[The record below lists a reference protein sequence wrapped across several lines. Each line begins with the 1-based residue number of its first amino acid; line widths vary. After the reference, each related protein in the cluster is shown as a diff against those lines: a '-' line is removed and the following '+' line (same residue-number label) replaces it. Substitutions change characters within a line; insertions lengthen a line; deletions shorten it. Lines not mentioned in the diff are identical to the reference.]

1 MRLRSSVTES
11 GVWLLT
17 AQKPLK
23 RPGWLKGAF
32 PLFWMP
38 ATKGRV
44 DACPKANSLPLIVS
58 GQELLEAEGGGY
70 IQKQNYQL
78 TVTLKLVIG
87 GLTNV
92 ISTVLNT
99 VNIQFQGQFVSIS
112 CIQFSEFWWF
122 MSWVQSGH
130 DVVNFFHLGFQCL

>member
-23 RPGWLKGAF
+23 RPGWWEGAF

-44 DACPKANSLPLIVS
+44 DACPKTNSRPLTVS

-78 TVTLKLVIG
+78 TVTLKLVIS
-87 GLTNV
+87 GLTSV
-92 ISTVLNT
+92 ISTVLST
-99 VNIQFQGQFVSIS
+99 VNIQLQG
-112 CIQFSEFWWF
+112 
-122 MSWVQSGH
+122 
-130 DVVNFFHLGFQCL
+130 

>member
-1 MRLRSSVTES
+1 MVERGISFILDASNQREGGRLS
-11 GVWLLT
+11 
-17 AQKPLK
+17 
-23 RPGWLKGAF
+23 KGQ
-32 PLFWMP
+32 LP
-38 ATKGRV
+38 AT
-44 DACPKANSLPLIVS
+44 DS

-87 GLTNV
+87 GLTSV
-92 ISTVLNT
+92 ISTVLST

-130 DVVNFFHLGFQCL
+130 DVVNFSPGGGFSIYDRS

>member
-1 MRLRSSVTES
+1 
-11 GVWLLT
+11 
-17 AQKPLK
+17 
-23 RPGWLKGAF
+23 
-32 PLFWMP
+32 MP

-87 GLTNV
+87 GLTKV